1 VLGEDGKSF
10 KTRDGGTVRLVSLLD
25 EAVARAE
32 ALLDERGV
40 PFPEP
45 TRSEI
50 ARAVGIGA
58 VKYADLANDRVNDY
72 RFALDRMVAMTGNTG
87 PYLQYAHA
95 RLTRILAKVATPVG
109 QVTLL
114 TGPAEQRLAL
124 LLSGFGD
131 TVVQVAETLQP
142 HRLCTY
148 LYDVATA
155 LSAFYE
161 TCPVL
166 ASEGEVRSSR
176 IALCAA
182 TRKVLQDGLALLG
195 MTAPDA
201 M

>member
-1 VLGEDGKSF
+1 
-10 KTRDGGTVRLVSLLD
+10 
-25 EAVARAE
+25 
-32 ALLDERGV
+32 
-40 PFPEP
+40 
-45 TRSEI
+45 
-50 ARAVGIGA
+50 
-58 VKYADLANDRVNDY
+58 
-72 RFALDRMVAMTGNTG
+72 
-87 PYLQYAHA
+87 
-95 RLTRILAKVATPVG
+95 
-109 QVTLL
+109 
-114 TGPAEQRLAL
+114 
-124 LLSGFGD
+124 
-131 TVVQVAETLQP
+131 VAETLQP

-182 TRKVLQDGLALLG
+182 TRKVLQDGLGLLG